1 MKISIC
7 QQKLGKILHTEFH
20 KNPSVRSHSDT
31 RGGRTDRHDEGGR
44 RFSRRFS
51 HISSYS
57 CELYS
62 IFHCSSFMHHKTL
75 HDKRGK
81 VKVQQQAILVSR
93 SVRLILSVYFHQ
105 FYFCFATS
113 QDHDKDPTM
122 VQTTSLSGTT
132 A

>member
-1 MKISIC
+1 
-7 QQKLGKILHTEFH
+7 
-20 KNPSVRSHSDT
+20 
-31 RGGRTDRHDEGGR
+31 
-44 RFSRRFS
+44 
-51 HISSYS
+51 
-57 CELYS
+57 
-62 IFHCSSFMHHKTL
+62 MHHKTL

-122 VQTTSLSGTT
+122 LQTTSWVEQRLKDLVLENTSEHGEGL
-132 A
+132 ALNIL